1 MWSSLLQLLGG
12 GILLYFGA
20 EWLVGGSSRLALALR
35 IPKLAVGLTIVAYG
49 TSAPEVVVSVEAAA
63 AGQGAV
69 ALGNVVGSNIANLGL
84 ILGIATLVRPA
95 VVAGELR
102 KRELPVLAATTLG
115 LVAILL
121 DGVVSWVEAV
131 ALVGGAIVY
140 TVVALRGAP
149 ASDALAEAE
158 AAAVGT
164 AEAVEAAGA
173 PHAESRWKLAMI
185 AGVGLVVLLVGGQ
198 LFVGGATDLAR
209 TLGMSERV
217 VGLTIVAVGTSLPEL
232 VTSLIAAFRGNSDI
246 AVGNVVGSNI
256 FNVLGCLGL
265 AGFAGAMHVDPR
277 AIVFDLGVLGAV
289 TALALVFLR
298 TARTVRRWEGGLLL
312 GAYVA
317 FLIAL
322 V

>member
-1 MWSSLLQLLGG
+1 MWFSLLQLLGG

-35 IPKLAVGLTIVAYG
+35 IPKLIVGLTIVAFG

-63 AGQGAV
+63 AGRGAV

-95 VVAGELR
+95 IVAGELR

-115 LVAILL
+115 LVVILL
-121 DGVVSWVEAV
+121 DGRVSWLEAG
-131 ALVGGAIVY
+131 ALVGGAILY
-140 TVVALRGAP
+140 TVVALRGARE
-149 ASDALAEAE
+149 SETLAEAE
-158 AAAVGT
+158 VIAVGT

-173 PHAESRWKLAMI
+173 PHAESRWKLGLI
-185 AGVGLVVLLVGGQ
+185 ALVGLAVLLVGGQ
-198 LFVGGATDLAR
+198 LFVGGATSFAR
-209 TLGMSERV
+209 TLGVSEHL

-232 VTSLIAAFRGNSDI
+232 VTSLIAAVRGNSDI

-265 AGFAGAMHVDPR
+265 AGLAGPLQVEPR
-277 AIVFDLGVLGAV
+277 AIAFDLAVLGGM
-289 TALALVFLR
+289 TALGLIFLR
-298 TARTVRRWEGGLLL
+298 TARTIHRVEGGILVAAYAAFILALL
-312 GAYVA
+312 
-317 FLIAL
+317 
-322 V
+322 